1 MWGTL
6 RATWSAVALAVV
18 LLGCSVAVVPTS
30 SPSPTPSPTPIAR
43 TEPFKVVG
51 YVTPAANIDAI
62 DFSILSH
69 INYSFLIPRANGTT
83 RPFGAPNHLRKVV
96 AQAKRHDVKV
106 LIAVGGW
113 GWDKEFETLAADPAL
128 RAKLAQRLA
137 DFCAMYKLDG
147 VDIDWEYPNA
157 GASAERFSALIN
169 DIRSALPTGSLV
181 TAAVLADATDAE
193 GISTEAV
200 AQLDFINL
208 MAYDGP
214 RTDHSSYAMAERSVS
229 TWLARGIH
237 PDKLVLGVPFYARPG
252 GVPYRTLL
260 ARDPATAEGDR
271 ILFNGVEQNYNG
283 PATIRRKTELALQL
297 AGGIMI
303 WELSQDAR
311 GADALLRVIGETVAA
326 P

>member
-1 MWGTL
+1 MPRFPRSV
-6 RATWSAVALAVV
+6 RATLSAVLLALM
-18 LLGCSVAVVPTS
+18 LIGCSVSVDPAA
-30 SPSPTPSPTPIAR
+30 SPSATPLAR
-43 TEPFKVVG
+43 TQPFKVVG
-51 YVTPAANIDAI
+51 YMTPAANIDAI
-62 DFSILSH
+62 DFSLLTH

-96 AQAKRHDVKV
+96 AEAKKHDVKV

-113 GWDKEFETLAADPAL
+113 GWDKEFETLAADPAIRTNL
-128 RAKLAQRLA
+128 AKRLA
-137 DFCAMYKLDG
+137 AFCATYQLDG

-157 GASAERFSALIN
+157 GASSAHFAALAIA
-169 DIRSALPTGSLV
+169 IRSALPAEALV

-193 GISTEAV
+193 GISTDAV
-200 AQLDFINL
+200 GHLDFINL

-214 RTDHSSYAMAERSVS
+214 RSDHSSFPMAERSIAS
-229 TWLARGIH
+229 WLARGIH
-237 PDKLVLGVPFYARPG
+237 PDKLVLGVPFYGRPG
-252 GVPYRTLL
+252 NATYRTLL
-260 ARDPATAEGDR
+260 ESDPATANGDR
-271 ILFNGVEQNYNG
+271 VLFNGVEQNYNG

-311 GADALLRVIGETVAA
+311 GSDSLLRVIGETVVA

>member
-1 MWGTL
+1 MRRFVG
-6 RATWSAVALAVV
+6 AAWSTVALA
-18 LLGCSVAVVPTS
+18 LLLIGCSVAETPTA
-30 SPSPTPSPTPIAR
+30 SPSPTPILR

-62 DFSILSH
+62 DFSVLTH

-96 AQAKRHDVKV
+96 TQAKKHGVKV

-113 GWDKEFETLAADPAL
+113 GWDKEFETLAADPAI
-128 RAKLAQRLA
+128 REKLAKRVT
-137 DFCAMYKLDG
+137 DFCATYQLDG
-147 VDIDWEYPNA
+147 IDIDWEYPNA
-157 GASAERFSALIN
+157 GASAANFSALAAAF
-169 DIRSALPTGSLV
+169 RSALPAGALV

-193 GISTEAV
+193 GISTDAV
-200 AQLDFINL
+200 GQLDFINL

-214 RTDHSSYAMAERSVS
+214 RNDHSSYEMAERSIT

-237 PDKLVLGVPFYARPG
+237 PNKLVLGVPFYGRPG
-252 GVPYRTLL
+252 NATYRTLL
-260 ARDPATAEGDR
+260 ASDPATANGDR
-271 ILFNGVEQNYNG
+271 ILFRGVEQNYNG
-283 PATIRRKTELALQL
+283 PATIRRKTQLALER

-311 GADALLRVIGETVAA
+311 GDDSLLRVIGETVTA

>member
-1 MWGTL
+1 MQRVMRITL
-6 RATWSAVALAVV
+6 SAVLLALA
-18 LLGCSVAVVPTS
+18 LIGCSAAAVPTAS
-30 SPSPTPSPTPIAR
+30 PSPTPIAR
-43 TEPFKVVG
+43 TQPFKVVG

-62 DFSILSH
+62 DFSILTH

-96 AQAKRHDVKV
+96 AQAQKHDVKV

-113 GWDKEFETLAADPAL
+113 GWDKEFETLAADPAI
-128 RAKLAQRLA
+128 RAKLAKRVA
-137 DFCAMYKLDG
+137 EFCATYQLDG

-157 GASAERFSALIN
+157 GASAANFAALAT
-169 DIRSALPTGSLV
+169 DFRSALPTGALV
-181 TAAVLADATDAE
+181 TAAVLADATDAD
-193 GISTEAV
+193 GISTDAV
-200 AQLDFINL
+200 GLLDFINL

-214 RTDHSSYAMAERSVS
+214 RNDHSSYAMAERSIA

-252 GVPYRTLL
+252 GATYRTLL
-260 ARDPATAEGDR
+260 ASDPDTANGDR
-271 ILFNGVEQNYNG
+271 ILYKGVEQNYNG

-297 AGGIMI
+297 VGGIMI

-311 GADALLRVIGETVAA
+311 GGDALLRHIGETVAA

>member
-1 MWGTL
+1 MQRVIRTTL
-6 RATWSAVALAVV
+6 SAVLLAIALI
-18 LLGCSVAVVPTS
+18 GCSAAAVPTAS
-30 SPSPTPSPTPIAR
+30 PSPTPIAR
-43 TEPFKVVG
+43 TQPFKVVG

-62 DFSILSH
+62 DFSILTH

-113 GWDKEFETLAADPAL
+113 GWDKEFEALAADPAI
-128 RAKLAQRLA
+128 RAKLAKRVGE
-137 DFCAMYKLDG
+137 FCATYQLDG

-157 GASAERFSALIN
+157 GASAANFAALAT
-169 DIRSALPTGSLV
+169 DFRSALPTGALV
-181 TAAVLADATDAE
+181 TAAVLADATDAD
-193 GISTEAV
+193 GISTDAV
-200 AQLDFINL
+200 GLLDFINL

-214 RTDHSSYAMAERSVS
+214 RNDHSSYAMAERSIA

-252 GVPYRTLL
+252 GATYRTLL
-260 ARDPATAEGDR
+260 ASDPDTANGDR
-271 ILFNGVEQNYNG
+271 ILYKGVEQNYNG

-297 AGGIMI
+297 VGGIMI

-311 GADALLRVIGETVAA
+311 GGDALLRVIGETVAA

>member
-1 MWGTL
+1 MWRLVRT
-6 RATWSAVALAVV
+6 TWGALALALVLIGCSAAVA
-18 LLGCSVAVVPTS
+18 PTV
-30 SPSPTPSPTPIAR
+30 SPSPTPLAR
-43 TEPFKVVG
+43 TQPFKVVG

-62 DFSILSH
+62 DFSLLTH

-96 AQAKRHDVKV
+96 AQAQKHDVKV

-113 GWDKEFETLAADPAL
+113 GWDKEFETLAADPAI
-128 RAKLAQRLA
+128 RAKLAKRVA
-137 DFCAMYKLDG
+137 EFCASYQLDG
-147 VDIDWEYPNA
+147 IDIDWEYPNA
-157 GASAERFSALIN
+157 GASAAHFAALAIAF
-169 DIRSALPTGSLV
+169 RSALPAGALV
-181 TAAVLADATDAE
+181 TAAVLADATDAV
-193 GISTEAV
+193 GISTDAV
-200 AQLDFINL
+200 GHLDFINL

-214 RTDHSSYAMAERSVS
+214 RTNHSSYAMAERSIA

-252 GVPYRTLL
+252 GASYRTLL
-260 ARDPATAEGDR
+260 ANDAATASGDR
-271 ILFNGVEQNYNG
+271 ILFKGVEQNYNG

-303 WELSQDAR
+303 WELSKDAR
-311 GADALLRVIGETVAA
+311 GSDSLLRVIGETVTA

>member
-1 MWGTL
+1 MRRFVG
-6 RATWSAVALAVV
+6 AAWSTVALALV
-18 LLGCSVAVVPTS
+18 LIGCSVAATPTA
-30 SPSPTPSPTPIAR
+30 SPSPTPILR

-62 DFSILSH
+62 DFSVLTH

-96 AQAKRHDVKV
+96 TQAKKHGVKV

-113 GWDKEFETLAADPAL
+113 GWDKEFETLAADPAI
-128 RAKLAQRLA
+128 REKLAKRVA
-137 DFCAMYKLDG
+137 DFCATYQLDG
-147 VDIDWEYPNA
+147 IDIDWEYPNA
-157 GASAERFSALIN
+157 GASAANFSALAAAF
-169 DIRSALPTGSLV
+169 RSALPAGALV

-193 GISTEAV
+193 GISTDAV
-200 AQLDFINL
+200 GQLDFINL

-214 RTDHSSYAMAERSVS
+214 RNDHSSYAMAERSIM

-237 PDKLVLGVPFYARPG
+237 PNKLVLGVPFYGRPG
-252 GVPYRTLL
+252 NATYRTLL
-260 ARDPATAEGDR
+260 ANDPATANGDR
-271 ILFNGVEQNYNG
+271 ILFRGVEQNYNG
-283 PATIRRKTELALQL
+283 PATIRRKTQLALER

-311 GADALLRVIGETVAA
+311 GDDSLLRVIGETVTA

>member
-1 MWGTL
+1 MWRL
-6 RATWSAVALAVV
+6 VRATWSTVLLALVLIGCSAAVA
-18 LLGCSVAVVPTS
+18 PTV
-30 SPSPTPSPTPIAR
+30 SPSPTPLVR

-62 DFSILSH
+62 DFSLLTH

-96 AQAKRHDVKV
+96 AQAQKHDVKV

-113 GWDKEFETLAADPAL
+113 GWDKEFETLAADPAI
-128 RAKLAQRLA
+128 RAKLAKRVA
-137 DFCAMYKLDG
+137 EFCATYELDG

-157 GASAERFSALIN
+157 GASAANFAALAM
-169 DIRSALPTGSLV
+169 DFRSALPAGALV
-181 TAAVLADATDAE
+181 TAAVLADATDAA
-193 GISTEAV
+193 GVSTDAV
-200 AQLDFINL
+200 GHLNFINL

-214 RTDHSSYAMAERSVS
+214 RNNHSSLAMAERSLA

-237 PDKLVLGVPFYARPG
+237 PDKLVLGVPFYARPSG
-252 GVPYRTLL
+252 AAYRALL
-260 ARDPATAEGDR
+260 ANDAATASGDR
-271 ILFNGVEQNYNG
+271 ILYKGVEQNYNG
-283 PATIRRKTELALQL
+283 PATIRRKTEFALQL

-311 GADALLRVIGETVAA
+311 GSDSLLRVIGETVAA

>member
-1 MWGTL
+1 MRRFVG
-6 RATWSAVALAVV
+6 AAWSTVALALV
-18 LLGCSVAVVPTS
+18 LIGCSVAATPTA
-30 SPSPTPSPTPIAR
+30 SPSPTPILR

-62 DFSILSH
+62 DFSVLTH

-96 AQAKRHDVKV
+96 TQAKKHGVKV

-113 GWDKEFETLAADPAL
+113 GWDKEFETLAADPAI
-128 RAKLAQRLA
+128 REKLAKRVA
-137 DFCAMYKLDG
+137 DFCATYQLDG
-147 VDIDWEYPNA
+147 IDIDWEYPNA
-157 GASAERFSALIN
+157 GASAANFSALAAAF
-169 DIRSALPTGSLV
+169 RSALPAGALV

-193 GISTEAV
+193 GISTDAV
-200 AQLDFINL
+200 GQLDFINL

-214 RTDHSSYAMAERSVS
+214 RNDHSSYAMAERSIA

-237 PDKLVLGVPFYARPG
+237 PNKLVLGVPFYGRPG
-252 GVPYRTLL
+252 NATYRTLL
-260 ARDPATAEGDR
+260 ANDPATANGDR
-271 ILFNGVEQNYNG
+271 ILFRGVEQNYNG
-283 PATIRRKTELALQL
+283 PATIRRKTELALER

-311 GADALLRVIGETVAA
+311 GNDSLLRVIGETITA

>member
-1 MWGTL
+1 MWRL
-6 RATWSAVALAVV
+6 VRATWSTVLLALVLIGCSAAVA
-18 LLGCSVAVVPTS
+18 PTA
-30 SPSPTPSPTPIAR
+30 SPSPTPLAR
-43 TEPFKVVG
+43 TQPFKVVG

-62 DFSILSH
+62 DFSLLTH

-96 AQAKRHDVKV
+96 AQAQKHDVKV

-113 GWDKEFETLAADPAL
+113 GWDKEFETLAADPAI
-128 RAKLAQRLA
+128 RAKLAKRVA
-137 DFCAMYKLDG
+137 EFCATYQLDG
-147 VDIDWEYPNA
+147 IDIDWEYPNA
-157 GASAERFSALIN
+157 GASAAHFAALAIAF
-169 DIRSALPTGSLV
+169 RSALPAGALV
-181 TAAVLADATDAE
+181 TAAVLADATDAD
-193 GISTEAV
+193 GISTDAV
-200 AQLDFINL
+200 GHLDFINL

-214 RTDHSSYAMAERSVS
+214 KSNHSSYAMAERSVA

-252 GVPYRTLL
+252 GATYRTLL
-260 ARDPATAEGDR
+260 VNDPATASGDR
-271 ILFNGVEQNYNG
+271 ILFKGVEQNYNG

-311 GADALLRVIGETVAA
+311 GSDSLLRVIGETVAA

>member
-1 MWGTL
+1 MRRFVG
-6 RATWSAVALAVV
+6 AAWSTVALALV
-18 LLGCSVAVVPTS
+18 LIGCSVAATPTA
-30 SPSPTPSPTPIAR
+30 SPSPTPILR

-62 DFSILSH
+62 DFSVLTH

-96 AQAKRHDVKV
+96 TQAKKHGVKV

-113 GWDKEFETLAADPAL
+113 GWDKEFETLAADPAI
-128 RAKLAQRLA
+128 REKLAKRVA
-137 DFCAMYKLDG
+137 DFCATYQLDG
-147 VDIDWEYPNA
+147 IDIDWEYPNA
-157 GASAERFSALIN
+157 GASAANFSALAAAF
-169 DIRSALPTGSLV
+169 RSALPAGALV

-193 GISTEAV
+193 GISTDAV
-200 AQLDFINL
+200 GQLDFINL

-214 RTDHSSYAMAERSVS
+214 RNDHSSYAMAERSIT

-237 PDKLVLGVPFYARPG
+237 PNKLVLGVPFYGRPG
-252 GVPYRTLL
+252 NATYRTLL
-260 ARDPATAEGDR
+260 ANDPATANGDR
-271 ILFNGVEQNYNG
+271 ILYRGVEQNYNG
-283 PATIRRKTELALQL
+283 PATIRRKTQLALER

-311 GADALLRVIGETVAA
+311 GDDSLLRVIGETVTA